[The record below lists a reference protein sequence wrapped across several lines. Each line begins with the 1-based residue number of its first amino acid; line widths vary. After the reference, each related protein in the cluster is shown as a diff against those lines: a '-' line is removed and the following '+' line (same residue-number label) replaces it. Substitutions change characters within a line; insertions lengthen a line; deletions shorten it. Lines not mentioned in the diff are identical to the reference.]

1 MITEIE
7 LKEMYDNNQIE
18 KFVYPN
24 QLDYFY
30 FLRIN
35 EELPRSINTEILARN
50 KLKVAFSVLIE
61 WWGVYNG
68 RLTRLKTYD
77 ENIKFENVVIFI
89 SQEESH
95 RWGLCL
101 P

>member
-1 MITEIE
+1 MITERE
-7 LKEMYDNNQIE
+7 LKEMHDNNQIE

-35 EELPRSINTEILARN
+35 EELPHSINAEILERN
-50 KLKVAFSVLIE
+50 KLKVAFSE
-61 WWGVYNG
+61 WWDVYNG

-95 RWGLCL
+95 RWGL
-101 P
+101 